1 MLVNKEGLDKKV
13 LAICKCGKEH
23 KAISFRTIKNKWPR
37 CECKQPMII
46 KPNTPIPK
54 EDLDADSSDPTSD

>member
-1 MLVNKEGLDKKV
+1 VNKEGLDKTV
-13 LAICKCGKEH
+13 LAICKCEKER

-46 KPNTPIPK
+46 KPNSPIPK
-54 EDLDADSSDPTSD
+54 EDLDADSSYSTSD